1 MPVGGNS
8 SIVVVDQKEIGEVIG
23 PHGVERMPFGMVELS
38 FTADLMG
45 FLMPVMD
52 DGDFA
57 TQGIIDIEPADRK
70 RDRLRL
76 MGLGQSQFE
85 GRNQIAVQ
93 IQARDFR
100 NFFGRALVR
109 HGKGRGQF
117 RGQFRLGVNR
127 IERAAK
133 QQGGI
138 EEGAFGLH
146 DTNYNRF
153 ALMMA
158 KDDLLREASQALEQ
172 AGVEDAR
179 REARLLLCWAT
190 GRDLGGLLSLDDVEP
205 AQELRF
211 AEALKRRLE
220 REPLAFIT
228 GETGF
233 WTLDLETGRDT
244 LIPRADSEALIE
256 ALLDVCPDRNEPIS
270 ILDLGTGTGCLLL
283 AALSEYPQARG
294 VGVDLSPQAAAL
306 ARRNAIRTGLRKRSV
321 FLAGSWADALNAR
334 FDVVLSNP
342 PYIETGDLA
351 GLMPEVLQYEPAR
364 ALDGGTDGLDAYR
377 ILCAALPTLLV
388 PGGYGILE
396 MGIGQIDAVSALG
409 VSSGLRDVAHR
420 ADLGGI
426 ERALVLQSDARGRI
440 VTKNRWLD

>member
-1 MPVGGNS
+1 M
-8 SIVVVDQKEIGEVIG
+8 
-23 PHGVERMPFGMVELS
+23 
-38 FTADLMG
+38 
-45 FLMPVMD
+45 
-52 DGDFA
+52 
-57 TQGIIDIEPADRK
+57 
-70 RDRLRL
+70 
-76 MGLGQSQFE
+76 
-85 GRNQIAVQ
+85 
-93 IQARDFR
+93 
-100 NFFGRALVR
+100 
-109 HGKGRGQF
+109 
-117 RGQFRLGVNR
+117 
-127 IERAAK
+127 
-133 QQGGI
+133 
-138 EEGAFGLH
+138 
-146 DTNYNRF
+146 
-153 ALMMA
+153 MMA

-172 AGVEDAR
+172 AGIEDAR

-190 GRDLGGLLSLDDVEP
+190 GRDLGGLLSLDGVEP
-205 AQELRF
+205 AQKSRF

-256 ALLDVCPDRNEPIS
+256 ALLDVCPDRNAPLS

-283 AALSEYPQARG
+283 AALSEYPQATG
-294 VGVDLSPQAAAL
+294 VGVDLSPQAVAL
-306 ARRNAIRTGLRKRSV
+306 AQRNSVRTGLEKRTA

-364 ALDGGTDGLDAYR
+364 ALDGGTGGLDAYR
-377 ILCAALPTLLV
+377 ILCAALPALLV
-388 PGGYGILE
+388 PGGYAILE

-409 VSSGLRDVAHR
+409 VASGLRDVAHK

-426 ERALVLQSDARGRI
+426 ERALVLQSDG
-440 VTKNRWLD
+440 

>member
-1 MPVGGNS
+1 MPVRGNCG
-8 SIVVVDQKEIGEVIG
+8 IVVIDQEEIGEVVG
-23 PHGVERMPFGMVELS
+23 AHGVERVPFGVMELA
-38 FTADLMG
+38 FAADLMG
-45 FLMPVMD
+45 FLMAVMD

-57 TQGIIDIEPADRK
+57 AQGIINIEAANWK

-76 MGLGQSQFE
+76 MSFGQSQPE
-85 GRNQIAVQ
+85 GRNQVAVQ

-138 EEGAFGLH
+138 EDGAFGLH

-153 ALMMA
+153 ASMMMA

-172 AGVEDAR
+172 AGIEDAR

-190 GRDLGGLLSLDDVEP
+190 GRDLGGLLSLDGVEP
-205 AQELRF
+205 AQKSRF

-244 LIPRADSEALIE
+244 LVPRADSEALIE
-256 ALLDVCPDRNEPIS
+256 ALLDVCPDRNAPLS

-306 ARRNAIRTGLRKRSV
+306 AKRNSVRTGLEKRSA

-351 GLMPEVLQYEPAR
+351 GLMPEVVQYEPAR
-364 ALDGGTDGLDAYR
+364 ALDGGADGLEAYR
-377 ILCAALPTLLV
+377 ILCRALPDLLV
-388 PGGYGILE
+388 PRGHAILE
-396 MGIGQIDAVSALG
+396 MGIGQIDAVSMLG
-409 VSSGLRDVAHR
+409 AENGLREVARR
-420 ADLGGI
+420 ADLGGVD
-426 ERALVLQSDARGRI
+426 RALVLQSDG
-440 VTKNRWLD
+440 

>member
-1 MPVGGNS
+1 MPVRCHGGI
-8 SIVVVDQKEIGEVIG
+8 IVIDQEEIGKIVG
-23 PHGVERMPFGMVELS
+23 PHGIKRMAFGVVELA
-38 FTADLMG
+38 FAADLMG
-45 FLMPVMD
+45 FLMAVAD
-52 DGDFA
+52 NGDFA
-57 TQGIIDIEPADRK
+57 TQRVIDIEAPNRK
-70 RDRLRL
+70 RDRFCFTRL
-76 MGLGQSQFE
+76 GKPQSE
-85 GRNQIAVQ
+85 GRNQIAIQ
-93 IQARDFR
+93 IESGDFG

-109 HGKGRGQF
+109 HAKGRGQF

-153 ALMMA
+153 ASMMMA

-172 AGVEDAR
+172 AGIEDSR
-179 REARLLLCWAT
+179 REARLLLGWAT
-190 GRDLGGLLSLDDVEP
+190 GRDLGGLLSLDGVEP
-205 AQELRF
+205 AQASRF
-211 AEALKRRLE
+211 AGALKRRLD

-256 ALLDVCPDRNEPIS
+256 ALLDVCPDRNAPLS

-283 AALSEYPQARG
+283 AALSEYPQATG

-306 ARRNAIRTGLRKRSV
+306 ARRNSIRTGLTKRSA
-321 FLAGSWADALNAR
+321 FLAGSWADALTGR

-351 GLMPEVLQYEPAR
+351 GLMPEVVQYEPAR
-364 ALDGGTDGLDAYR
+364 ALDGGADGLEAYR
-377 ILCAALPTLLV
+377 ILCAALPDLLV
-388 PGGYGILE
+388 PGGHAILE
-396 MGIGQIDAVSALG
+396 MGIGQINAVSALG
-409 VSSGLRDVAHR
+409 AANGLRDVAHKT
-420 ADLGGI
+420 DLGGI
-426 ERALVLQSDARGRI
+426 ERALVLQSGR
-440 VTKNRWLD
+440 

>member
-1 MPVGGNS
+1 MGCDSG
-8 SIVVVDQKEIGEVIG
+8 IVVVDQKEIGEVVG
-23 PHGVERMPFGMVELS
+23 PHSVERMAFGVVELA
-38 FTADLMG
+38 FAADLMG
-45 FLMPVMD
+45 FLMAVMD

-57 TQGIIDIEPADRK
+57 TQRIIDIEAANRK

-76 MGLGQSQFE
+76 MGLGQSQSE

-117 RGQFRLGVNR
+117 RGQFRLGVNG

-153 ALMMA
+153 ASMMMA

-172 AGVEDAR
+172 AGIEDAR

-190 GRDLGGLLSLDDVEP
+190 GRDLGGLLSLDGVEP
-205 AQELRF
+205 AQKSRF
-211 AEALKRRLE
+211 AEALKRRLN

-256 ALLDVCPDRNEPIS
+256 ALLDVCPDRNAPLS

-283 AALSEYPQARG
+283 AALSEYPQATG
-294 VGVDLSPQAAAL
+294 VGVDLSLQAAAL
-306 ARRNAIRTGLRKRSV
+306 ARRNSVRTGLEKRTA

-377 ILCAALPTLLV
+377 ILCAALPALLV
-388 PGGYGILE
+388 PGGYAILE

-409 VSSGLRDVAHR
+409 VASGLRDVAHK

-426 ERALVLQSDARGRI
+426 ERALVLQSDG
-440 VTKNRWLD
+440 